1 MPGRKGARDLN
12 RKWRVFVLAAALTL
26 AASACSGATPDE
38 GPRGERPTSPGTP
51 AESPRIK
58 RVGGVDIA
66 VPPATVPPELQ
77 PYPYVTPTPAQE
89 ETVLDGTYMKIRTLE
104 QLGGVPDALPIKC
117 LRCAPFQPHPGVT
130 TLILHRGTYYLD
142 HQMANFR
149 TLGHYVVRGRTISF
163 FNDVNCTL
171 ERGRYA
177 WERDGERLHL
187 QEVRDECSGKAR
199 AVDLT
204 TLPWTRVDP
213 CAFRILKLWPGPLEC
228 G

>member
-1 MPGRKGARDLN
+1 MRR
-12 RKWRVFVLAAALTL
+12 RRTL
-26 AASACSGATPDE
+26 LIPAIAVMVAASACSGGSTPE
-38 GPRGERPTSPGTP
+38 RGGQNGERPQPT
-51 AESPRIK
+51 AEDSPRIR

-66 VPPATVPPELQ
+66 VPRATVPPHLK
-77 PYPYVTPTPAQE
+77 PYPYVTPTPADA
-89 ETVLDGTYMKIRTLE
+89 ETPLDGTYMKIRTLE

-149 TLGHYVVRGRTISF
+149 TLGHYIVEGRRITL

-171 ERGRYA
+171 ERGRYE
-177 WERDGERLHL
+177 WERHGPRLVLH
-187 QEVRDECSGKAR
+187 EVRDDCSGKAR
-199 AVDLT
+199 ALDLT
-204 TLPWTRVDP
+204 SLPWTRVNP
-213 CAFRILKLWPGPLEC
+213 CDFRILKLWPAPLEC

>member
-1 MPGRKGARDLN
+1 MA
-12 RKWRVFVLAAALTL
+12 VVATL
-26 AASACSGATPDE
+26 VASACSGGSPQ
-38 GPRGERPTSPGTP
+38 ERANGTSPTP
-51 AESPRIK
+51 QESPRIR

-66 VPPATVPPELQ
+66 VPRATVPRELK
-77 PYPYVTPTPAQE
+77 PYPYVTPTPE
-89 ETVLDGTYMKIRTLE
+89 PGKTRLDGTYMKIRTLE

-142 HQMANFR
+142 HQMSNFR
-149 TLGHYVVRGRTISF
+149 TLGHYFVEGRRITF

-177 WERDGERLHL
+177 WERKGDRLL
-187 QEVRDECSGKAR
+187 LRELRDDCSGESR
-199 AVDLT
+199 SVDLT

-213 CAFRILKLWPGPLEC
+213 CAFRILKLWPAALEC
-228 G
+228 A

>member
-1 MPGRKGARDLN
+1 MARSRLYGDGNAGRFGLLWRDPRRGPAR
-12 RKWRVFVLAAALTL
+12 RP
-26 AASACSGATPDE
+26 SGVDRRA
-38 GPRGERPTSPGTP
+38 
-51 AESPRIK
+51 
-58 RVGGVDIA
+58 GGVDIA
-66 VPPATVPPELQ
+66 VPPATVPPELK
-77 PYPYVTPTPAQE
+77 PYPYVTPTPAPE
-89 ETVLDGTYMKIRTLE
+89 ETALDGTYMKIRTLE

-142 HQMANFR
+142 HQMSNFR
-149 TLGHYVVRGRTISF
+149 TLGHYIVEGRRITF

-177 WERDGERLHL
+177 WERDGERLVL
-187 QEVRDECSGKAR
+187 REVRDECSGKSR

-204 TLPWTRVDP
+204 TLAWTRVDP
-213 CAFRILKLWPGPLEC
+213 CVFRILKLWPAPVEC

>member
-1 MPGRKGARDLN
+1 MPER
-12 RKWRVFVLAAALTL
+12 
-26 AASACSGATPDE
+26 AS
-38 GPRGERPTSPGTP
+38 ERPSARP

-66 VPPATVPPELQ
+66 VPPATVPPELK
-77 PYPYVTPTPAQE
+77 PYPYVSPTPNPQE
-89 ETVLDGTYMKIRTLE
+89 QTALDGTYMKIRTLE

-142 HQMANFR
+142 HQMSNFR
-149 TLGHYVVRGRTISF
+149 TLGHYVVEGRRITF

-177 WERDGERLHL
+177 WDRDRERLVL
-187 QEVRDECSGKAR
+187 REVRDECSGKSR
-199 AVDLT
+199 AVDFT

-213 CAFRILKLWPGPLEC
+213 CVFRILKLWPAPLEC